1 MRQKFYYLERNK
13 TFSEVNL
20 LKTTPHKRLIE
31 YIDGAQK
38 GKQKAIHPEGAA
50 WGSLYPR
57 LHEAIKKPEGF
68 FIYKGR
74 VLLKNETPH
83 ALTPPHDPHYNF
95 QSFTTHVIDS
105 INHKENVLL
114 TGPTGVGKTSPIVQ
128 LAAKT
133 NQPLIR
139 VNFNGE
145 TRLSDFIGKLQI
157 VGGETKW
164 VDGVL
169 PQAMRLGYWLLLDE
183 IDFADPAVLS
193 LLHPVLEENPH
204 LVLKENAGEVIY
216 AHPNFRLFATAN
228 SIGAMQDKASSYSG
242 TNTMNEA
249 FLDRFQVILVKNLS
263 AKEELK
269 IVKKKVSG
277 LKSRWAK
284 RIVEFAQKVREQSIE
299 GMEISGDGFSTRR
312 VLHWAKKTALLRS
325 PIEGAKLSWLDKMPG
340 TDHEALM
347 RILELH
353 FGNAKRQR
361 KEKVTVAHG
370 LNPGPKKRGRPRKN
384 PPTHPIKDLVDQAAA
399 PTPPPPQN
407 EDPGVI
413 AALLDLANAS
423 NLPPPKKKRGRPR
436 KNPTP

>member
-1 MRQKFYYLERNK
+1 MRQPKLYFLERNK
-13 TFSEVNL
+13 MFSEVKL
-20 LKTTPHKRLIE
+20 VSSTPYKRIIE
-31 YIDGAQK
+31 YVEGENK

-50 WGSLYPR
+50 WGNLYPR
-57 LHEAIKKPEGF
+57 LHTSELAPKDY
-68 FIYKGR
+68 FIFKGR
-74 VLLKNETPH
+74 VMLKNETRH
-83 ALTPPHDPHYNF
+83 DLTPPLDENYRF

-105 INHKENVLL
+105 INQKENVLL
-114 TGPTGVGKTSPIVQ
+114 TGPTGVGKTSPVVQ
-128 LAAKT
+128 LAART
-133 NQPLIR
+133 NNPLIR

-157 VGGETKW
+157 INGETKW

-169 PQAMRLGYWLLLDE
+169 PQAMRMGYWLLLDE

-204 LVLKENAGEVIY
+204 IVLKENAGEVIY

-242 TNTMNEA
+242 TNHMNEA
-249 FLDRFQVILVKNLS
+249 FLDRFQVLFVKNLS

-269 IVKKKVSG
+269 ILKTKVSG
-277 LKSRWAK
+277 LKNRWAK
-284 RIVEFAQKVREQSIE
+284 RIVEFADKVRSQAIE

-340 TDHEALM
+340 SDHEALI

-353 FGNAKRQR
+353 FGNQKRQK
-361 KEKVTVAHG
+361 KEIVQMVGTLSVK
-370 LNPGPKKRGRPRKN
+370 KKRGRPRKTDVTQTAVSLSDN
-384 PPTHPIKDLVDQAAA
+384 QAPAA
-399 PTPPPPQN
+399 PVTPQ
-407 EDPGVI
+407 DPGLVPS
-413 AALLDLANAS
+413 LLDMANQV
-423 NLPPPKKKRGRPR
+423 PQKKKRGRPR
-436 KNPTP
+436 KNPVA